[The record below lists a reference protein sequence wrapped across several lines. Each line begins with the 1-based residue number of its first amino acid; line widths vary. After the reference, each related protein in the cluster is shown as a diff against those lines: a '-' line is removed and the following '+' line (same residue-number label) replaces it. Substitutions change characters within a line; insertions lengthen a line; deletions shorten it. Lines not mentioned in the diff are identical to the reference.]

1 MEISIGTVA
10 RVIAAPTR
18 KGFGP
23 VMPVYANK
31 KGPTPNP
38 AEMAVAYKPMIR
50 PRLFGDAI

>member
-10 RVIAAPTR
+10 RAITAPTR

-31 KGPTPNP
+31 NGPIPNP